1 MESTQPSADIS
12 TLKDRLKTVWTAGD
26 FAVIAR
32 TYEKGAAEFVGR
44 LGIRPGTR
52 LLDVACGD
60 GNTTLP
66 AAHAGASVTGLDLA
80 PYLIERAKE
89 RAKEQNID
97 ATFDIGDVEAMPYPD
112 ASFDMVI
119 TMFGAMFAPRPE
131 VTAGELVRV
140 CRPGGLVAMA
150 NWTPEGFIGQ
160 MFKLMG
166 KHVKPPAGMPS
177 PLLWGDEDTVGQ
189 RFSQGVAD
197 LKMLRQIITFEM
209 PFSPADV
216 VEMFRKFYGPTQKA
230 FDSLDAD
237 AQTALRR
244 DLEQLWS
251 DNNSAEDG
259 TTRVLSEYLEVHATR
274 A

>member
-1 MESTQPSADIS
+1 MESTQATVDIG

-97 ATFDIGDVEAMPYPD
+97 ATFDVGDVEAMPYPD

-119 TMFGAMFAPRPE
+119 SMFGAMFAPRPE
-131 VTAGELVRV
+131 VTAGEMVRV
-140 CRPGGLVAMA
+140 CRPGGLIAMA

-166 KHVKPPAGMPS
+166 RHVKPPAGMPS

-189 RFSQGVAD
+189 RFADGVAD
-197 LKMLRQIITFEM
+197 LKMVRRIIQFDM
-209 PFSPADV
+209 PFSPAET
-216 VEMFRKFYGPTQKA
+216 VEMFRKYYGPTQKA
-230 FDSLDAD
+230 FDSLDAE
-237 AQTALRR
+237 AQSALRKE
-244 DLEQLWS
+244 LEQLWS
-251 DNNSAEDG
+251 DNNSAEDN